1 MPKNRRRGSGELTG
15 GAQRRIVI
23 ALILLL
29 TLLVLAPFGYML
41 IEDMG
46 YNEAF
51 YMTVITVFTVGF
63 AEVEPLTTAG
73 RYFTVFIIFIGVFSL
88 FFLISGFIRH
98 TFGEAFRETFGRR
111 RMDLRI
117 RKLAGHY
124 VICGYGRVGEV
135 VAEAMQDAGADFVVV
150 EKDPLRFVDA
160 VDNGYLSIEGDA
172 TETETL
178 GSAGVER
185 ARGLVCALENDA
197 DNLFTAL
204 SARTL
209 NKQIT
214 IVTRCVS
221 SDSVEKLHYAGADR
235 VISPYEISGR
245 RMATFLLKPGV
256 FDYLDL
262 VAHGASLEYR
272 LEELLVERGS
282 SIDGRTLG
290 ELDVKARTGAL
301 VLAVRKA
308 GSAEFNTNPDK
319 ETRIDA
325 GDLVVALGMEK
336 DLAGL
341 ERLVA
346 P

>member
-1 MPKNRRRGSGELTG
+1 MGV
-15 GAQRRIVI
+15 QRRIVI
-23 ALILLL
+23 SMILLGI
-29 TLLVLAPFGYML
+29 LLVVAPVGYMI
-41 IEDMG
+41 IEGMG
-46 YNEAF
+46 YNDAF

-73 RYFTVFIIFIGVFSL
+73 RYFTVFVIFVGVFNL

-98 TFGEAFRETFGRR
+98 TFREAFRETFGRR

-124 VICGYGRVGEV
+124 IICGYGRVGEV
-135 VAEAMQDAGADFVVV
+135 VAETMKEAGVDFVLL
-150 EKDPLRFVDA
+150 ENDPARIADA
-160 VDNGYLSIEGDA
+160 IDHGYLHIEGNA

-178 GSAGVER
+178 EQAGVRR
-185 ARGLVCALENDA
+185 AKGLVCALENDA

-204 SARTL
+204 SARTI
-209 NKQIT
+209 NKDIT
-214 IVTRCVS
+214 IVSRCVS

-256 FDYLDL
+256 YDYLDL

-272 LEELLVERGS
+272 LEELLVEPGS
-282 SIDGRTLG
+282 TIDGKTIG
-290 ELDVKARTGAL
+290 ELDIKARTGAL
-301 VLAVRKA
+301 VLAVRK
-308 GSAEFNTNPDK
+308 SASIDFNTNPDK
-319 ETRIDA
+319 DTRIDA
-325 GDLVVALGMEK
+325 GDLIVALGMEK

-341 ERLVA
+341 EELVA
-346 P
+346 S